1 MANNLDV
8 TKIKILSCGI
18 RDCDE
23 NWHWDT
29 GEGGFCDYDLWTVF
43 RGRGALTYGGVRW
56 EASVGDSL
64 LLTPNNRCIGEQD
77 INDRLLTINVH
88 FNFTDGEKPT
98 YPIKGGAVYRRMSDI
113 SYMHD
118 LLYRVILLFNAGK
131 TEFAEA
137 VFSSALV
144 EFFEQKN
151 ISDQTQYGKDKAE
164 LVRKICDMINT
175 SPSSVPPLTE
185 LSDMFGYSPDY
196 LGRVFSAVTGV
207 KMSEYIKN
215 ARINQAKLLLSSTHL
230 TVEAIALSL
239 GYYDACYF
247 SRQFRQAT
255 GYTPNGYRK
264 NKQ

>member
-1 MANNLDV
+1 MDV
-8 TKIKILSCGI
+8 KKIKILSCGI
-18 RDCDE
+18 KDCDE

-144 EFFEQKN
+144 EF
-151 ISDQTQYGKDKAE
+151 SS
-164 LVRKICDMINT
+164 RKTFRIKRNT
-175 SPSSVPPLTE
+175 AKTKRS
-185 LSDMFGYSPDY
+185 LSEKY
-196 LGRVFSAVTGV
+196 
-207 KMSEYIKN
+207 
-215 ARINQAKLLLSSTHL
+215 
-230 TVEAIALSL
+230 AI
-239 GYYDACYF
+239 
-247 SRQFRQAT
+247 
-255 GYTPNGYRK
+255 
-264 NKQ
+264 